1 MATLPS
7 CYQIVGGES
16 ESGLTITNCLEV
28 YENGILKDS
37 TLLASDIR
45 VNDEGLLQNITN
57 ERGYIFV
64 NHNSVAKKV
73 VLNGDS
79 IGNNYAY
86 LYLSNNSS
94 ADGVTVNDYG
104 RVEIYDNALIN
115 NAIVNQGGYLF
126 FMGAVPGSLS
136 LDEDEVL
143 EAPQIAGINNNIVIN
158 EGGVV
163 QNQINTTI
171 NNVFGNG
178 GVIFNSGNLHLINSS
193 FYGSHSEEANLPI
206 SLDDDEENDHVV
218 DPRSLSK
225 GGAISNSWGTLT
237 ITADGGES
245 VFSGNYVD
253 YKYSNLYPSVKVSN
267 AIYSDNGLVVLEA
280 KNDGV
285 IRIDDGILLRDC
297 NMTITGGNES
307 IEYGYKIKV
316 SQSDVDNLLQ
326 NMEDIGAELAPGA
339 NPEKDDKFDVFL
351 RNEEG
356 NVEEI
361 NTLTRQEDGSYEVWG
376 RDILGMGYGEEEV
389 LTAKR
394 FFTEQ
399 GFNIISQNDG
409 FKFYNPEN
417 GVGGAIIK
425 QVDETY
431 RAEFANSSEIFYENS
446 GRVEINGQIT
456 TEGGGEIVQNGDT
469 NVFFGENS
477 FIDGFAYVI
486 GDKNWNTE
494 TLGPPDGPDL
504 PPLGTVNNA
513 KVVAG
518 GGLYVGKGG
527 VANNTTVFDG
537 GELVATEDA
546 ILNNLLAKAGAY
558 LELDFDTI
566 LRGDIV
572 IDSGA
577 TMDGGYDY
585 SEFFK
590 DSVQNDSLTLVGGI
604 NEAVEEALKNTA
616 ENKTLT
622 LADGNYNISSVNG
635 KGTEISGWDKIVV
648 GAYEEGKESVVKLED
663 DLILPNANS
672 VLAVTKSGTL
682 DLSGHSPLDVTI
694 DGNIENSGT
703 INFWHETDDADDKV
717 VITGNYIAKDGAS
730 VMIDINPDS
739 NKSDLIVVEGD
750 VSGKTKIVA
759 EATSENKPSQKIEV
773 VRAMNDDPNTGAY
786 FEVAEVKKS
795 PFKWNTIYE
804 NNAWYMGTTDIV
816 PDGSVNGYGTI
827 GGENNNGLT
836 DKPLLVGE
844 MMAYM
849 GLYDA
854 GFEQVSSLNRAIGEN
869 IGKNYMFG
877 RKCQGTVCK
886 YVRPAKT
893 AWAVPAYSQIDVKS
907 PYEYEAKISGVDAGF
922 DIDAD
927 GYNKWGIMAS
937 YRQGNYDFSG
947 KGDDYSSDDGAEID
961 IDSYIVGLYG
971 RRDKYDTKI
980 VGAIY
985 AGMQQADI
993 HSDKG
998 IKGDSDGYM
1007 FGAMIDVSH
1016 AYRII
1021 PSVVIEPELVVSYQM
1036 LNYDNIKDSS
1046 EKEIKLEAGH
1056 KFEIEL
1062 GAKIAKEWN
1071 IDKNSK
1077 VNIYVKPG
1085 VIQRMYAGGK
1095 LDVEGLE
1102 SLHTLEDR
1110 TIGRVAVGADAQLNT
1125 RWNIGGAVAYGF
1137 GSDYEDTSLN
1147 LDVKYRW

>member
-1 MATLPS
+1 MKK
-7 CYQIVGGES
+7 
-16 ESGLTITNCLEV
+16 GLYKFSV
-28 YENGILKDS
+28 S
-37 TLLASDIR
+37 LLALTCGGFTCIKKAPAQELFDAERLNQTTGPKVTWTETSASDENAVFLDGKYYKYQYNKPDNYVIAEEWIPSDIPALYTGFEGI
-45 VNDEGLLQNITN
+45 NDPFYEEDGTKIYGGSDFVKNHFIDAAIAPYNKNSNKWANPDEEISGVFINNTASDS
-57 ERGYIFV
+57 GYPYFFSSYSGIDGV
-64 NHNSVAKKV
+64 INAV
-73 VLNGDS
+73 V
-79 IGNNYAY
+79 IGNNGAKFIKTSDRGMAHD
-86 LYLSNNSS
+86 LDILNIKNSIFINNYLSSNIGDAFLDISDRDVLEVNIS
-94 ADGVTVNDYG
+94 ADNG
-104 RVEIYDNALIN
+104 
-115 NAIVNQGGYLF
+115 
-126 FMGAVPGSLS
+126 
-136 LDEDEVL
+136 
-143 EAPQIAGINNNIVIN
+143 
-158 EGGVV
+158 
-163 QNQINTTI
+163 TT
-171 NNVFGNG
+171 
-178 GVIFNSGNLHLINSS
+178 L
-193 FYGSHSEEANLPI
+193 
-206 SLDDDEENDHVV
+206 
-218 DPRSLSK
+218 
-225 GGAISNSWGTLT
+225 
-237 ITADGGES
+237 
-245 VFSGNYVD
+245 FSGNFVETD
-253 YKYSNLYPSVKVSN
+253 NGDGTTSKKDI
-267 AIYSDNGLVVLEA
+267 AIYIHNTPDINISAHNNGLIRF
-280 KNDGV
+280 DDSIV
-285 IRIDDGILLRDC
+285 IDQTSTPSAI
-297 NMTITGGNES
+297 TITGGNETRKFGYEDTFS
-307 IEYGYKIKV
+307 SAQEAADALGITVEELGDEYEY
-316 SQSDVDNLLQ
+316 
-326 NMEDIGAELAPGA
+326 AE
-339 NPEKDDKFDVFL
+339 FD
-351 RNEEG
+351 REEG
-356 NVEEI
+356 NGSFGTITKQSDGTYYYRGFEI
-361 NTLTRQEDGSYEVWG
+361 GGVIPQDE
-376 RDILGMGYGEEEV
+376 IEEELAR
-389 LTAKR
+389 LTETGAEITRNGDNYDWIVEDDYGGTIYKH
-394 FFTEQ
+394 T
-399 GFNIISQNDG
+399 DG
-409 FKFYNPEN
+409 YYYIT
-417 GVGGAIIK
+417 GAPLI
-425 QVDETY
+425 
-431 RAEFANSSEIFYENS
+431 SSEYSNGGKIIFNAPIEFISDDGTIGTVTQTGN
-446 GRVEINGQIT
+446 
-456 TEGGGEIVQNGDT
+456 T
-469 NVFFGENS
+469 NVYFGPNS
-477 FIDGFAYVI
+477 TIKGYRYSI
-486 GDKNWNTE
+486 ESG
-494 TLGPPDGPDL
+494 TL
-504 PPLGTVNNA
+504 NNA
-513 KVVAG
+513 
-518 GGLYVGKGG
+518 
-527 VANNTTVFDG
+527 TVDNG
-537 GELVATEDA
+537 GELVASDDA
-546 ILNNLLAKAGAY
+546 KINGLLALNGSILNLSINTTL
-558 LELDFDTI
+558 T
-566 LRGDIV
+566 GDIV

-577 TMDGGYDY
+577 TMDGSYDY

-604 NEAVEEALKNTA
+604 NAAVEEALKNTA

-635 KGTEISGWDKIVV
+635 KGTEVSGWDKIVV

-694 DGNIENSGT
+694 DGNVENSGT

-886 YVRPAKT
+886 YVRPTKT

-961 IDSYIVGLYG
+961 IDSYMVGLYG

-1016 AYRII
+1016 AYRIN

-1046 EKEIKLEAGH
+1046 EKEIKFEAGH

-1095 LDVEGLE
+1095 LEVEGLE

-1110 TIGRVAVGADAQLNT
+1110 TIGRVAVGTEAQLNT